1 MKQVTSTFVGALLA
15 LVCLVFLSP
24 GAVEAQQSMTLVD
37 GPRTSFGL
45 GTVWVWLQED
55 GTYGTRGVVPK
66 LLEQERVIVSVKGG
80 KKGGKKPKVSFNGS
94 VKGGVGMEESLN
106 ANLPI
111 HVRLN
116 YNKGDRIQTAPL
128 ARTYE
133 IQEEP
138 LPGQAI
144 VVTFRLVGQE
154 RVEGERKVMECEH
167 LLNMLGV
174 GDGNGCVLP
183 EGT

>member
-1 MKQVTSTFVGALLA
+1 MKNLTFPMILGALTIF
-15 LVCLVFLSP
+15 CLGLLPP
-24 GAVEAQQSMTLVD
+24 GAAEAQQSMTLVD
-37 GPRTSFGL
+37 GARTSFGL
-45 GTVWVWLQED
+45 GTVWVWVEED

-80 KKGGKKPKVSFNGS
+80 KKDGKKPKVSFNGS
-94 VKGGVGMEESLN
+94 VKGGVGMHESLN
-106 ANLPI
+106 ANLPV

-128 ARTYE
+128 ARTYKIE
-133 IQEEP
+133 EEP

-154 RVEGERKVMECEH
+154 RVEGERKIMDCEH
-167 LLNMLGV
+167 LLNSLGV

-183 EGT
+183 